1 MNRRDVVAALA
12 AAAVTPIG
20 IVEATAQG
28 RLDQLK
34 LAALMGGDFATITS
48 QLALRQSSSRSIRT
62 FAELEIAEQAAVA
75 TAFGTRPGAAGLTPR
90 HEAMVAELRSL
101 RGPAFDRM
109 YVQGQ
114 IAGHRE
120 LLTIH
125 TRYARVGRDPTARGA
140 SIVGVTGI
148 QTHLAMLSGLVR
160 VA

>member
-12 AAAVTPIG
+12 AAAITPIG

-75 TAFGTRPGAAGLTPR
+75 TAFGSRP
-90 HEAMVAELRSL
+90 VLR
-101 RGPAFDRM
+101 A
-109 YVQGQ
+109 
-114 IAGHRE
+114 
-120 LLTIH
+120 
-125 TRYARVGRDPTARGA
+125 
-140 SIVGVTGI
+140 
-148 QTHLAMLSGLVR
+148 
-160 VA
+160 